1 MNVDVSPSPPIQGI
15 VDSLGGYATVDA
27 SGRYGSVCR
36 VDLGDPVMVSERDQ
50 ERSALGPD
58 LLKYERKE
66 LLRVSKR
73 IKTKSAS
80 RAKQL
85 ALRTRAA
92 AAAAV
97 AASKQQK
104 DAGGN
109 STTAAVAQRSTAIG
123 GGVAQHPK
131 RSSGARLQH
140 ARMLERYGD
149 LTRLS
154 LETQSELE
162 DSDGRIQ
169 RLLKRRSAL
178 SEQRVQIDREVTAL
192 QRKMRE
198 IVAASMVEAA
208 ARTTT
213 TTTVVGGHSQQQQQ
227 QQQQQQAT
235 TESEARARL
244 GRLAKRWQPTEDRDN
259 KLEEDR
265 EEAERILSQRHPSPK
280 QKVRPPEISIDMA
293 SADVDEEDEE
303 SGEARDSEGEDME
316 IMTEGE
322 DSEEDAVM
330 DDATEESEEGSENG
344 QQQQH
349 GDDDVDEGHE

>member
-15 VDSLGGYATVDA
+15 VDGLGGYATVDA

-58 LLKYERKE
+58 LLKYERRE

-104 DAGGN
+104 DAGAN
-109 STTAAVAQRSTAIG
+109 STTTTAAAAAVAQRSTAIS

-213 TTTVVGGHSQQQQQ
+213 TTASVDWHPYDET
-227 QQQQQQAT
+227 
-235 TESEARARL
+235 L
-244 GRLAKRWQPTEDRDN
+244 LA
-259 KLEEDR
+259 
-265 EEAERILSQRHPSPK
+265 
-280 QKVRPPEISIDMA
+280 VA
-293 SADVDEEDEE
+293 SADNTVSLWDMSVEADDDEEAQ
-303 SGEARDSEGEDME
+303 GGQGHLEGE
-316 IMTEGE
+316 E
-322 DSEEDAVM
+322 DYPAQMMFLHQGQTGVKEVKFHPQLPGVM
-330 DDATEESEEGSENG
+330 VTTALDGFNVFKTCNID
-344 QQQQH
+344 
-349 GDDDVDEGHE
+349 